1 MKFRITYNV
10 GEMHFTAEA
19 DNLAQA
25 YEYVKAI
32 VTSNKTIFPDQEETL
47 SGYME
52 ILADIKRG
60 VTTKTANH
68 VFMLETVRDEQA
80 GGDSQ

>member
-32 VTSNKTIFPDQEETL
+32 VTSNKTIFPT
-47 SGYME
+47 
-52 ILADIKRG
+52 KRKRCPG
-60 VTTKTANH
+60 TWKFWQISNV
-68 VFMLETVRDEQA
+68 
-80 GGDSQ
+80 G